1 MLVLHEIEEMTAR
14 EIAQVLAIPLNTV
27 YSRLRVGRI
36 ELEQALGASGRRPM
50 SDLRALIEA
59 ARADAPG
66 NAARAKVW
74 AGVSTVV
81 GEAVSTASGAGGG
94 AATGSASA
102 PRRCWSSARCSAG
115 RSRSES
121 GSRCCSS
128 GARRWRRPRSVAA
141 RHRRRPRSGHA
152 VDADARARADRAVL
166 EPRGRRR
173 ASAVVQRVRRRAPT
187 RPRAAGGVRVAERER
202 RHRARASP
210 HLPVAA
216 AAPAGAAD
224 EDTLAREASSLA
236 EARGALARRDALS
249 ALQIVRGLRALP
261 GRQLVP
267 EELAVEAQALRGL
280 GLDDDANVV
289 ETRLRVHFPDSVL
302 GR

>member
-1 MLVLHEIEEMTAR
+1 
-14 EIAQVLAIPLNTV
+14 
-27 YSRLRVGRI
+27 
-36 ELEQALGASGRRPM
+36 M

-81 GEAVSTASGAGGG
+81 GEALSTASGAGAG
-94 AATGSASA
+94 AATGSIGAAKMLVLGTLLGGSVTVGVGVAMLLVGRAPLAPTLNVAAPAPAQAAEWATLSMPMPLPASNRAGLEATAAVGVGAARGVVPASGVAVPLA
-102 PRRCWSSARCSAG
+102 PRAAEL
-115 RSRSES
+115 ES
-121 GSRCCSS
+121 
-128 GARRWRRPRSVAA
+128 P
-141 RHRRRPRSGHA
+141 
-152 VDADARARADRAVL
+152 
-166 EPRGRRR
+166 
-173 ASAVVQRVRRRAPT
+173 RRAP
-187 RPRAAGGVRVAERER
+187 RAHPGALA
-202 RHRARASP
+202 
-210 HLPVAA
+210 PVAA
-216 AAPAGAAD
+216 ATPAGASD

-236 EARGALARRDALS
+236 EARGALSRRDALS

-289 ETRLRVHFPDSVL
+289 ETRLRVHYPDSVL

>member
-1 MLVLHEIEEMTAR
+1 
-14 EIAQVLAIPLNTV
+14 
-27 YSRLRVGRI
+27 
-36 ELEQALGASGRRPM
+36 M

-74 AGVSTVV
+74 AGVSTMV

-94 AATGSASA
+94 AATGSIGAAKMLVLGTLLGGSVTVGIGVAMLLVGRA
-102 PRRCWSSARCSAG
+102 PLT
-115 RSRSES
+115 
-121 GSRCCSS
+121 
-128 GARRWRRPRSVAA
+128 PTLNVAA
-141 RHRRRPRSGHA
+141 PAPAAAAEWATLSMPMPA
-152 VDADARARADRAVL
+152 PASNRAVL
-166 EPRGRRR
+166 EASTVGAARGVVQ
-173 ASAVVQRVRRRAPT
+173 ASAVAVP
-187 RPRAAGGVRVAERER
+187 PSPRVAGFESPRKAS
-202 RHRARASP
+202 HARAVS
-210 HLPVAA
+210 LVPVAA
-216 AAPAGAAD
+216 AAPAGASD

-236 EARGALARRDALS
+236 EARGALSRRDALS

>member
-1 MLVLHEIEEMTAR
+1 
-14 EIAQVLAIPLNTV
+14 
-27 YSRLRVGRI
+27 
-36 ELEQALGASGRRPM
+36 M

-94 AATGSASA
+94 AATGSIGAAKMLVLGTLLGGSVTVGIGVAMLLVGRVPLA
-102 PRRCWSSARCSAG
+102 PT
-115 RSRSES
+115 
-121 GSRCCSS
+121 
-128 GARRWRRPRSVAA
+128 PNVAA
-141 RHRRRPRSGHA
+141 PAPAEAAEWATLSMPMPTP
-152 VDADARARADRAVL
+152 DDRAVL
-166 EPRGRRR
+166 EPSLVGAARG
-173 ASAVVQRVRRRAPT
+173 VVQASGIAVPPATLRVPGFESPKRAP
-187 RPRAAGGVRVAERER
+187 RPRAV
-202 RHRARASP
+202 SLIP
-210 HLPVAA
+210 IAA
-216 AAPAGAAD
+216 AAPAGASD